1 MGRKRERQHV
11 SSASNEEPDDE
22 LLENLRQATAE
33 ISELVDAPRLL
44 GAHHFQR
51 LSQAVS
57 ALPATQHSSP
67 HADTVLRSL
76 RQARRAFQAK
86 QEAHRPPL
94 VSDYVGL
101 LGSGLRQVLASE
113 RSAEQVVSWMR
124 EALQVTGSSE
134 TAASLRE
141 RRQAAEAE
149 HERLERILAEYSDV
163 HRAAAFLSS
172 FGGSLSSVTSSKSSP
187 SKPPK
192 PAKQAKQAKQESKSE
207 DKKVQTKA
215 ETLSSEVPAPS
226 ASSKSALPDRTLVS
240 RADRLCRLRNRLLSS
255 AVQLPVPSQASEETS
270 RLSSAEVAKVFE
282 RHVPGVE
289 KFLYRQQ
296 HGVFSLKFMQG
307 AYEEGLRAFHGTD
320 LNNHL
325 LWLFRLVVHH
335 GADDKPGASKY
346 LREVAEAF
354 TDCQAVQA
362 RTIEKVGLQLRG
374 LALDFRGQLVRLVG
388 EYKAMAI
395 KMLAVEECTKLGGPD
410 DFNDPAHFENRLI
423 ADLGEMAGLNK
434 ADIRQAEVDS
444 HAHSRFRPF
453 KGTKLE
459 KAAARL
465 HELFDLE
472 ALLKAFASEVSTFG
486 AQSQQDSLPR
496 LFLEWAG
503 ERMKEKHIVFDEET
517 CTQVEVGDELALAV
531 VEVVFL
537 GMPSCSN
544 EDTYR
549 GSRILDLFHHDEELV
564 KEVVASEAS
573 AKVNEKASAPAAA
586 KKVKIFLEVDLDNHY
601 GLIDPTVM
609 QEVWAAEA
617 RGEKLISYQSRG
629 FPYQINLE
637 LMVQTNLQTGRSR
650 DLRRV
655 EVPDRT
661 DWDNSEDEEDD

>member
-1 MGRKRERQHV
+1 MGRKRELQHV

-44 GAHHFQR
+44 GTHHFQR
-51 LSQAVS
+51 LCQAVS
-57 ALPATQHSSP
+57 ALPSSQHSSP

-86 QEAHRPPL
+86 EEAHRTPL

-124 EALQVTGSSE
+124 EALQVSGSSE

-172 FGGSLSSVTSSKSSP
+172 FGGPLSSVTSSKSSP

-192 PAKQAKQAKQESKSE
+192 PAKQAKQAKQESKPE
-207 DKKVQTKA
+207 EKKVQAKP
-215 ETLSSEVPAPS
+215 EVTLSPEVPTPS
-226 ASSKSALPDRTLVS
+226 ASSKSTLPDRTLAS
-240 RADRLCRLRNRLLSS
+240 RADRLCRLRTRLLSS
-255 AVQLPVPSQASEETS
+255 AVQLPVPSQASEEQS

-289 KFLYRQQ
+289 NFLYRQQ
-296 HGVFSLKFMQG
+296 HGVHSLKFIQS

-325 LWLFRLVVHH
+325 LWLFRLVVHQ

-374 LALDFRGQLVRLVG
+374 LSLDFRGQLVRLVG

-410 DFNDPAHFENRLI
+410 DYNDPAHFENRLI

-434 ADIRQAEVDS
+434 ADIRQAEVDT

-453 KGTKLE
+453 KGNKLE
-459 KAAARL
+459 KASARL

-472 ALLKAFASEVSTFG
+472 ALLKAFAAEVSTFG

-503 ERMKEKHIVFDEET
+503 ERMKEKHIVFDEDT
-517 CTQVEVGDELALAV
+517 CTQVELGDELALAV

-537 GMPSCSN
+537 GMPSCTD

-549 GSRILDLFHHDEELV
+549 GSRILELFHHDEELV
-564 KEVVASEAS
+564 KEVVASEAP
-573 AKVNEKASAPAAA
+573 KVNEKSSAMADA
-586 KKVKIFLEVDLDNHY
+586 KKVKIFLEVDLENRWN
-601 GLIDPTVM
+601 LIEPSIM
-609 QEVWAAEA
+609 KEVWEAEA
-617 RGEKLISYQSRG
+617 RGDKVISYHSRG

-637 LMVQTNLQTGRSR
+637 LMVQTNLQSGRSR
-650 DLRRV
+650 DVRRV
-655 EVPDRT
+655 EVPDI
-661 DWDNSEDEEDD
+661 DWDNFEDDEDEE